1 MDYAFDAGRAVR
13 VIVLDTVRRDVGS
26 GGVLSAEQTQWLSG
40 QLAAAGARRVIV
52 VSHQPL
58 TSVDGGQAAL
68 ALLDADRHVVAA
80 LAGDS
85 HHNRVVA
92 RHTATGGY
100 WLVQTAALA
109 DYPQQGRVL
118 RVRAAPGGGTV
129 LETWMLD
136 TAPDP
141 LADTARELAYLDAQ
155 GGRPQGEAGTAR
167 RPQRAALFALA
178 RLDVAPYSGPL
189 HMSVTGRDP
198 RVLVVEDDEE
208 IAQVLQRSLRLEGYE
223 VRVAGDGEAALDQ
236 SAAFNPDL
244 VILDLGLP
252 KLDGMEVA
260 RRLRSA
266 DDVPIL
272 MLTARDALEARV
284 EGLDAGADDYLV
296 KPFERQ
302 ELLARLRALLRRRPP
317 RGSASVV
324 VGDLALNP
332 DTHEVSRGGREID
345 LTQREFEL
353 LEYLMRNERIVVP
366 RQRLLEEVWGY
377 DPFATTNTI
386 EVFVS
391 NLRRKLESGGEA
403 RLLHTIRGAGYVLR
417 A

>member
-1 MDYAFDAGRAVR
+1 
-13 VIVLDTVRRDVGS
+13 
-26 GGVLSAEQTQWLSG
+26 
-40 QLAAAGARRVIV
+40 
-52 VSHQPL
+52 
-58 TSVDGGQAAL
+58 
-68 ALLDADRHVVAA
+68 
-80 LAGDS
+80 
-85 HHNRVVA
+85 
-92 RHTATGGY
+92 
-100 WLVQTAALA
+100 
-109 DYPQQGRVL
+109 
-118 RVRAAPGGGTV
+118 
-129 LETWMLD
+129 
-136 TAPDP
+136 
-141 LADTARELAYLDAQ
+141 
-155 GGRPQGEAGTAR
+155 
-167 RPQRAALFALA
+167 
-178 RLDVAPYSGPL
+178 
-189 HMSVTGRDP
+189 MSVTGRDP

-332 DTHEVSRGGREID
+332 DTHEVSRGDREID

-353 LEYLMRNERIVVP
+353 LEYLMRNERIVVS
-366 RQRLLEEVWGY
+366 RQRLLDEVWGY
-377 DPFATTNTI
+377 DPFSITNTI

-391 NLRRKLESGGEA
+391 NLRRKLEADGEP

-417 A
+417 V